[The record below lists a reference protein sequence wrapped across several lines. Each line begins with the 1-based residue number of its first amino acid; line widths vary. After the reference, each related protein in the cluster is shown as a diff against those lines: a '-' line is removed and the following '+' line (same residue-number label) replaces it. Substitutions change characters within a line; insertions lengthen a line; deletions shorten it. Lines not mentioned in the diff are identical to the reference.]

1 MDNDARHDCATLGP
15 DRAVAL
21 SDCAASSGSRLPT
34 SFMGVTSLF
43 IFDDINP
50 LRLYV
55 NPLRFYV
62 NPLCFYVSPLCL
74 RQPFVNCSAACHLMI
89 L

>member
-21 SDCAASSGSRLPT
+21 SDCAASSGSRLST
-34 SFMGVTSLF
+34 SCMKMSLF
-43 IFDDINP
+43 IFEDISP
-50 LRLYV
+50 LRFYV

-62 NPLCFYVSPLCL
+62 NPLCFYVNPLCL
-74 RQPFVNCSAACHLMI
+74 GQPC
-89 L
+89 